1 LQQPQVGV
9 LWTTKVFSELKFSFI
24 TPEEN
29 TENVNEQ
36 IITKKFFLFIYL
48 AISISILP
56 INFHYLALNNY
67 FYFNK
72 LPFLIAYLRG
82 LNFDLQ
88 TEKKGVNLLQM
99 LLIIKYKKR
108 I

>member
-1 LQQPQVGV
+1 
-9 LWTTKVFSELKFSFI
+9 
-24 TPEEN
+24 
-29 TENVNEQ
+29 
-36 IITKKFFLFIYL
+36 
-48 AISISILP
+48 
-56 INFHYLALNNY
+56 
-67 FYFNK
+67 
-72 LPFLIAYLRG
+72 LRG